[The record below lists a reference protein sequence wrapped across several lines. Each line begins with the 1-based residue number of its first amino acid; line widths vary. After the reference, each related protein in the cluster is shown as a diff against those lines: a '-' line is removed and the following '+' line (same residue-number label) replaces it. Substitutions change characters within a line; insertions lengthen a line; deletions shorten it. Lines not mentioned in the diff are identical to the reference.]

1 MTSNVGVRIP
11 RPTDANIIIKSKR
24 KKMKKLFLIIGAP
37 GSGKTTD
44 ASIIAGKNDN
54 IVHYSTGDMLREE
67 VASGSE
73 LGQTIDGFISKGA
86 LVPLNIIIDTIISAI
101 KNAPVDNILIDGY
114 PRSVEQMTALDEL
127 LAKEDDIELVSTIEV
142 RVSQEVAKDRIL
154 GRAADAKPGEERSD
168 DSIDVFYDRMKI
180 YTDPLA
186 EIQEFYTKKNLL
198 KVINGERELD
208 PIVAEM
214 EAFIKSNI

>member
-1 MTSNVGVRIP
+1 
-11 RPTDANIIIKSKR
+11 
-24 KKMKKLFLIIGAP
+24 MKKLFLIIGAP

-44 ASIIAGKNDN
+44 ASIIAGRNDN

-73 LGQTIDGFISKGA
+73 LGQTIESFISKGA

-101 KNAPVDNILIDGY
+101 KNAPVNNILIDGY

-127 LAKEDDIELVSTIEV
+127 LEKESDIELVSTIEV
-142 RVSQEVAKDRIL
+142 RVSEDVAKERIL

-168 DSIDVFYDRMKI
+168 DSIEVFFDRMKI

-186 EIQEFYTKKNLL
+186 EIQAFYTEKNLL
-198 KVINGERELD
+198 EVIDGERALE
-208 PIVAEM
+208 PIVEDM
-214 EAFIKSNI
+214 ENFIKSKI

>member
-1 MTSNVGVRIP
+1 
-11 RPTDANIIIKSKR
+11 
-24 KKMKKLFLIIGAP
+24 MKKLFLIIGAP

-44 ASIIAGKNDN
+44 ASIIAQKNEN

-73 LGQTIDGFISKGA
+73 LGQTIESYISKGA
-86 LVPLNIIIDTIISAI
+86 LVPLDIIINTIVSAI

-127 LAKEDDIELVSTIEV
+127 LEKEDDIELVATIEV
-142 RVSQEVAKDRIL
+142 RVSEDVAKERIL

-168 DSIDVFYDRMKI
+168 DSIEVFFDRMKI

-186 EIQEFYTKKNLL
+186 EIQEFYTNKNLL
-198 KVINGERELD
+198 EVIDGERALE
-208 PIVAEM
+208 PIVEDM
-214 EAFIKSNI
+214 ENFIKSKI

>member
-1 MTSNVGVRIP
+1 MQTHKGKN
-11 RPTDANIIIKSKR
+11 
-24 KKMKKLFLIIGAP
+24 MKKLFLLIGAP

-44 ASIIAGKNDN
+44 ASMIAEKHSDN

-86 LVPLNIIIDTIISAI
+86 LVPLNIIVDTIISAI
-101 KNAPVDNILIDGY
+101 NQAPVDTVLIDGY
-114 PRSVEQMTALDEL
+114 PRSVEQMTALDEII
-127 LAKEDDIELVSTIEV
+127 AKEDNIELTSVIEV
-142 RVSQEVAKDRIL
+142 RVSEQVAKDRIL

-168 DSIDVFYDRMKI
+168 DSIEVFFDRMKI
-180 YTDPLA
+180 FTTPLA
-186 EIQEFYTKKNLL
+186 EIQAFYTNNGLL
-198 KVINGERELD
+198 KVINGERELE

-214 EAFIKSNI
+214 EAFVLENM

>member
-1 MTSNVGVRIP
+1 
-11 RPTDANIIIKSKR
+11 
-24 KKMKKLFLIIGAP
+24 MKKLFLIIGAP

-44 ASIIAGKNDN
+44 ASIIAKKHAQN

-73 LGQTIDGFISKGA
+73 LGQTIDGFISRGA

-101 KNAPVDNILIDGY
+101 KGAPVDNVLIDGY
-114 PRSVEQMTALDEL
+114 PRSVEQMTALDGILEN
-127 LAKEDDIELVSTIEV
+127 ETDIELVFVIEV
-142 RVSQEVAKDRIL
+142 RVSEQVAKERIL

-168 DSIDVFYDRMKI
+168 DSVEVFFDRMKI

-186 EIQEFYTKKNLL
+186 EIQSFYTAKNLL
-198 KVINGERELD
+198 EVINGERTLEV
-208 PIVAEM
+208 IVEDM
-214 EAFIKSNI
+214 DTFIQSKI